1 MMRGIPGQRPLQSQS
16 HAARQ
21 NRQHRGR
28 RHAGL
33 AHGRA
38 TGADAFEKVVLVSID
53 VGQPVRPRRQ
63 RRLNAYGVLRGGG
76 QWRGRTDGADINRDM
91 RVGGGVG
98 ARLEIPIHKYVVLG
112 PMFDYHLLNPA
123 DITVLGFDIEFEN
136 IHALTFGVWSK
147 GRYVLDLA
155 GNPFEVYIGIPMG
168 LSIYAADADGFP
180 EVGVSIGLMFGAQL
194 FINDTFA
201 ASTGFSIRSG
211 RRWCASIRAP
221 ACWSPGRG
229 RHARS
234 RAGCVASAGVCS
246 PIPPT

>member
-1 MMRGIPGQRPLQSQS
+1 MT
-16 HAARQ
+16 HAPMFAKNLRS
-21 NRQHRGR
+21 
-28 RHAGL
+28 AGL
-33 AHGRA
+33 LSAALALLTLVAGRA
-38 TGADAFEKVVLVSID
+38 DAQVIQAEGGGTGVASGGPTE
-53 VGQPVRPRRQ
+53 QW
-63 RRLNAYGVLRGGG
+63 RLNAYGVLRGGG

-168 LSIYAADADGFP
+168 VYMSDDGDGGTFP

-194 FINDTFA
+194 FISDRFGFLLE
-201 ASTGFSIRSG
+201 TGFRRDGFRDRNEDVDDVRYRTLQFVMNAGISI
-211 RRWCASIRAP
+211 AL
-221 ACWSPGRG
+221 
-229 RHARS
+229 
-234 RAGCVASAGVCS
+234 
-246 PIPPT
+246 